1 MKKEIWKRMLC
12 VATATVVCLTSI
24 PGTVFADETGC
35 KEAKDGKHVPNED
48 KKELVKMATCTEDG
62 EWLIYCLYCNTQY
75 TTEIIPATG
84 HEWGDKKQIREAG
97 CVTTGEVQYTCQ
109 NCNEVKTETTPA
121 KGHTIVTDKGVTP
134 TCTQSGLTEGKHCSV
149 CNEVIQKQK
158 KLAPK
163 KHHAVTDK
171 AVEATCSKEGLTEGK
186 HCSVCNQVLVEQK
199 KVRKKRHVLQKKK
212 GTPATCTEY
221 GWTDRIFCTVC
232 NTVTQRRVR
241 IAPLGHTIVTD
252 PAVEATCTESGLT
265 EGKHCSVCK
274 KVITRQKE
282 IPAKGHKIVT
292 DPAVEATCTQSGLT
306 EGKHCSVCKE
316 VITEQKVIPAKGHT
330 IVTDK
335 AVKATCEQSGL
346 TEGTHCSDCNE
357 VIQKQETI
365 AALGHEYIA
374 GAIYDKK
381 TAQVVDICKRCAK
394 QTKRLANLVSLIG
407 DEQNTKFEDM
417 DGKEISSIPDN
428 LKIFSGES
436 EDGKRNLLYVNEK
449 DEKQLREFSMLSE
462 HKELNNLTLQFGKD
476 ENAGTIQMDAADG
489 INQLGIR
496 MKPYEN
502 GEVLIYVSE
511 DIVNASIKNIKKNG
525 NSIICETDNGS
536 KLAISSDH
544 MNYEVGK
551 TDVPKKKDDSVLN
564 QLVAKRV
571 EGSEDTVEFSLQQVE
586 EEQKDSKTE
595 DESKAEKD
603 SKTEDKSKAENESKA
618 EDKSKTEDTAKTED
632 KSASEDPMEPIQIIF
647 ATKEM
652 AKDEEEDE
660 KKSQDDSTQI
670 KMIEEDEPTQKIE
683 KIKDEEPS
691 IIIVRF
697 VDPPVEEKKE
707 EKEEEKQEEVKTV
720 NFEFETLHT
729 SCTISG
735 YKYCSFKEVN
745 DKYHK
750 CKNKKN
756 IFKKCKNTDTHKW
769 SKGKCGEC
777 GAWHYNHTP
786 VYYDKIKDGIQGWC
800 TTCGMKWT
808 GRGWVIYGS

>member
-35 KEAKDGKHVPNED
+35 KEAKDGKHVPNEA

-109 NCNEVKTETTPA
+109 NCSEVKTETIPA
-121 KGHTIVTDKGVTP
+121 KGHTPVTDKGVTP

-241 IAPLGHTIVTD
+241 IAPLGHKIVTD
-252 PAVEATCTESGLT
+252 KAVEATCTESGLT

-306 EGKHCSVCKE
+306 EG
-316 VITEQKVIPAKGHT
+316 
-330 IVTDK
+330 
-335 AVKATCEQSGL
+335 
-346 TEGTHCSDCNE
+346 THCSDCNE

-365 AALGHEYIA
+365 AALGHEYLS

-436 EDGKRNLLYVNEK
+436 ADGKRNLLYVNEK

-571 EGSEDTVEFSLQQVE
+571 EGSEDTVEFSLQQIE
-586 EEQKDSKTE
+586 EEQKD
-595 DESKAEKD
+595 
-603 SKTEDKSKAENESKA
+603 
-618 EDKSKTEDTAKTED
+618 SKTEDTAKTED

-647 ATKEM
+647 ETKEM

-691 IIIVRF
+691 IIIIRF

-769 SKGKCGEC
+769 SKGKCVEC

-786 VYYDKIKDGIQGWC
+786 VYYDKIKDGIHGWC

>member
-149 CNEVIQKQK
+149 CN
-158 KLAPK
+158 
-163 KHHAVTDK
+163 
-171 AVEATCSKEGLTEGK
+171 
-186 HCSVCNQVLVEQK
+186 QVLVEQK

-232 NTVTQRRVR
+232 NTITQRRVR

-252 PAVEATCTESGLT
+252 QAVEATCTQNGLT
-265 EGKHCSVCK
+265 EGKHCSVCN
-274 KVITRQKE
+274 
-282 IPAKGHKIVT
+282 
-292 DPAVEATCTQSGLT
+292 
-306 EGKHCSVCKE
+306 E
-316 VITEQKVIPAKGHT
+316 VITKQKEIPAKGHT

-365 AALGHEYIA
+365 AALGHEYLS

-394 QTKRLANLVSLIG
+394 QTKRLANLVSLTG
-407 DEQNTKFEDM
+407 NEQNTKFEDM

-536 KLAISSDH
+536 KLVISSDH
-544 MNYEVGK
+544 MNYKVGK

-571 EGSEDTVEFSLQQVE
+571 EGSEDTVEFSLQQIE
-586 EEQKDSKTE
+586 EEQKD
-595 DESKAEKD
+595 
-603 SKTEDKSKAENESKA
+603 
-618 EDKSKTEDTAKTED
+618 SKTEDTAKTED
-632 KSASEDPMEPIQIIF
+632 KSASEEPMEPIRIIF
-647 ATKEM
+647 ETKEM
-652 AKDEEEDE
+652 AKDDDEDE

-691 IIIVRF
+691 IIIIRF
-697 VDPPVEEKKE
+697 VDPPVE

-720 NFEFETLHT
+720 NFKFETLHT

-769 SKGKCGEC
+769 SKGKCVEC

-786 VYYDKIKDGIQGWC
+786 VYYDRVVKKGEHGWC
-800 TTCGMKWT
+800 TTCGMKWS
-808 GRGWVIYGS
+808 GRNWTL

>member
-75 TTEIIPATG
+75 TTEVIPATG

-149 CNEVIQKQK
+149 CNEVIRKQK

-241 IAPLGHTIVTD
+241 IAPLGHKIVTD
-252 PAVEATCTESGLT
+252 KAVEATCTESGLT

-274 KVITRQKE
+274 K
-282 IPAKGHKIVT
+282 
-292 DPAVEATCTQSGLT
+292 
-306 EGKHCSVCKE
+306 

-365 AALGHEYIA
+365 AALGHEYLS

-536 KLAISSDH
+536 KLVISSDH
-544 MNYEVGK
+544 MNYKVGK

-571 EGSEDTVEFSLQQVE
+571 EGSEDTVEFSLQQIE
-586 EEQKDSKTE
+586 EEQKDSKT
-595 DESKAEKD
+595 K
-603 SKTEDKSKAENESKA
+603 
-618 EDKSKTEDTAKTED
+618 DTAKTKD
-632 KSASEDPMEPIQIIF
+632 KSASEEPMEPIRIIF
-647 ATKEM
+647 ETKEM
-652 AKDEEEDE
+652 AKDDDEDE

-691 IIIVRF
+691 IIIIRF

-720 NFEFETLHT
+720 NFKFETLHT

-769 SKGKCGEC
+769 SKGKCVEC

-786 VYYDKIKDGIQGWC
+786 VYYDRVVKKGEHGWC
-800 TTCGMKWT
+800 TTCGMKWS
-808 GRGWVIYGS
+808 GRNWTL

>member
-75 TTEIIPATG
+75 TTEVIPATG

-149 CNEVIQKQK
+149 CNEVIRKQK

-241 IAPLGHTIVTD
+241 IAPLGHKIVTD
-252 PAVEATCTESGLT
+252 KAVEATCTESGLT

-274 KVITRQKE
+274 K
-282 IPAKGHKIVT
+282 
-292 DPAVEATCTQSGLT
+292 
-306 EGKHCSVCKE
+306 

-365 AALGHEYIA
+365 AALGHEYLS

-394 QTKRLANLVSLIG
+394 QTKRLANLVSLTG
-407 DEQNTKFEDM
+407 NEQNTKFEDM

-428 LKIFSGES
+428 LKILSGES

-536 KLAISSDH
+536 KLVISSDH
-544 MNYEVGK
+544 MNYKVGK

-571 EGSEDTVEFSLQQVE
+571 EGSEDTVEFSLQQIE
-586 EEQKDSKTE
+586 EEQKDSKT
-595 DESKAEKD
+595 K
-603 SKTEDKSKAENESKA
+603 
-618 EDKSKTEDTAKTED
+618 DTAKTED
-632 KSASEDPMEPIQIIF
+632 KSASEEPMEPIRIIF
-647 ATKEM
+647 ETKEM
-652 AKDEEEDE
+652 AKDDDEDE

-691 IIIVRF
+691 IIIIRF

-720 NFEFETLHT
+720 NFKFETLHT

-769 SKGKCGEC
+769 SKGKCVEC

-786 VYYDKIKDGIQGWC
+786 VYYDRVVKKGEHGWC
-800 TTCGMKWT
+800 TTCGMKWS
-808 GRGWVIYGS
+808 GRNWTL

>member
-232 NTVTQRRVR
+232 NPITQRRVR

-252 PAVEATCTESGLT
+252 QAVEATCTQNGLT
-265 EGKHCSVCK
+265 EGKHCSVCN
-274 KVITRQKE
+274 
-282 IPAKGHKIVT
+282 
-292 DPAVEATCTQSGLT
+292 
-306 EGKHCSVCKE
+306 E
-316 VITEQKVIPAKGHT
+316 VITKQKEIPAKGHT

-365 AALGHEYIA
+365 AALGHEYLS

-394 QTKRLANLVSLIG
+394 QTKRLANLVSLTG
-407 DEQNTKFEDM
+407 NEQNTKFEDM

-536 KLAISSDH
+536 KLVISSDH
-544 MNYEVGK
+544 MNYKVGK

-571 EGSEDTVEFSLQQVE
+571 EGSEDTVEFSLQQIE
-586 EEQKDSKTE
+586 EEQKDSKT
-595 DESKAEKD
+595 K
-603 SKTEDKSKAENESKA
+603 
-618 EDKSKTEDTAKTED
+618 DTAKTED
-632 KSASEDPMEPIQIIF
+632 KSASEEPMEPIRIIF
-647 ATKEM
+647 ETKEM
-652 AKDEEEDE
+652 AKDDDEDE

-691 IIIVRF
+691 IIIIRF

-720 NFEFETLHT
+720 NFKFESLHT

-769 SKGKCGEC
+769 SKGKCVEC

-786 VYYDKIKDGIQGWC
+786 VYYDRVVKKGEHGWC
-800 TTCGMKWT
+800 TTCGMKWS
-808 GRGWVIYGS
+808 GRNWTL

>member
-1 MKKEIWKRMLC
+1 MKKGIWKRILC

-75 TTEIIPATG
+75 TTEVIPATG

-149 CNEVIQKQK
+149 CNEVIRKQK

-241 IAPLGHTIVTD
+241 IAPL
-252 PAVEATCTESGLT
+252 
-265 EGKHCSVCK
+265 
-274 KVITRQKE
+274 
-282 IPAKGHKIVT
+282 GHKIVT

-381 TAQVVDICKRCAK
+381 TAQVIDICKRCAK

-544 MNYEVGK
+544 MNYKVGK

-571 EGSEDTVEFSLQQVE
+571 EGSEDTVEFSLQQIE

-595 DESKAEKD
+595 D
-603 SKTEDKSKAENESKA
+603 
-618 EDKSKTEDTAKTED
+618 TAKTEN

-670 KMIEEDEPTQKIE
+670 KMIKEDEPTQKIE

-691 IIIVRF
+691 IIIIRF

-769 SKGKCGEC
+769 SKGKCVEC

-786 VYYDKIKDGIQGWC
+786 VYYDKIKDGIHGWC

>member
-1 MKKEIWKRMLC
+1 MKKEIWKRILC

-75 TTEIIPATG
+75 TTEVIPATG

-134 TCTQSGLTEGKHCSV
+134 TCTQSGLTEGKHGSV
-149 CNEVIQKQK
+149 CNDVLRKQK

-241 IAPLGHTIVTD
+241 IAPLGH
-252 PAVEATCTESGLT
+252 
-265 EGKHCSVCK
+265 
-274 KVITRQKE
+274 
-282 IPAKGHKIVT
+282 KIVT

-335 AVKATCEQSGL
+335 AVKATCEQNGL

-365 AALGHEYIA
+365 AALGHEYIV

-436 EDGKRNLLYVNEK
+436 DDGKRNLLYVNEK

-511 DIVNASIKNIKKNG
+511 DIVNAPIKNIKKNG

-544 MNYEVGK
+544 MNYKVGK

-571 EGSEDTVEFSLQQVE
+571 EGSEDTVEFSLQQIE
-586 EEQKDSKTE
+586 EEQKD
-595 DESKAEKD
+595 
-603 SKTEDKSKAENESKA
+603 
-618 EDKSKTEDTAKTED
+618 SKTEDTAKTED

-647 ATKEM
+647 ETKEM

-670 KMIEEDEPTQKIE
+670 KMIKEDEPTQKIE

-691 IIIVRF
+691 IIIIRF

>member
-1 MKKEIWKRMLC
+1 ME
-12 VATATVVCLTSI
+12 
-24 PGTVFADETGC
+24 
-35 KEAKDGKHVPNED
+35 
-48 KKELVKMATCTEDG
+48 ATCTQNG
-62 EWLIYCLYCNTQY
+62 L
-75 TTEIIPATG
+75 TEG
-84 HEWGDKKQIREAG
+84 KH
-97 CVTTGEVQYTCQ
+97 CSV
-109 NCNEVKTETTPA
+109 CNEVITKQKEIPA
-121 KGHTIVTDKGVTP
+121 KGHTIVTDKAVKA
-134 TCTQSGLTEGKHCSV
+134 TCEQSGLTEGKHCSV
-149 CNEVIQKQK
+149 CNEVITKQK
-158 KLAPK
+158 
-163 KHHAVTDK
+163 
-171 AVEATCSKEGLTEGK
+171 E
-186 HCSVCNQVLVEQK
+186 
-199 KVRKKRHVLQKKK
+199 
-212 GTPATCTEY
+212 
-221 GWTDRIFCTVC
+221 
-232 NTVTQRRVR
+232 
-241 IAPLGHTIVTD
+241 
-252 PAVEATCTESGLT
+252 
-265 EGKHCSVCK
+265 
-274 KVITRQKE
+274 
-282 IPAKGHKIVT
+282 
-292 DPAVEATCTQSGLT
+292 
-306 EGKHCSVCKE
+306 
-316 VITEQKVIPAKGHT
+316 IPAKGHT

-365 AALGHEYIA
+365 AALGHEYLS

-394 QTKRLANLVSLIG
+394 QTKRLANLVSLTG
-407 DEQNTKFEDM
+407 NEQNTKFEDM

-536 KLAISSDH
+536 KLVISSDH
-544 MNYEVGK
+544 MNYKVGK

-571 EGSEDTVEFSLQQVE
+571 EGSEDTVEFSLQQIE
-586 EEQKDSKTE
+586 EEQKDSKT
-595 DESKAEKD
+595 K
-603 SKTEDKSKAENESKA
+603 
-618 EDKSKTEDTAKTED
+618 DTAKTED
-632 KSASEDPMEPIQIIF
+632 KSASEEPMEPIRIIF
-647 ATKEM
+647 ETKEM
-652 AKDEEEDE
+652 AKDDDEDE

-691 IIIVRF
+691 IIIIRF

-720 NFEFETLHT
+720 NFKFETLHT

-769 SKGKCGEC
+769 SKGKCVEC

-786 VYYDKIKDGIQGWC
+786 VYYDRVVKKGEHGWC
-800 TTCGMKWT
+800 TTCGMKWS
-808 GRGWVIYGS
+808 GRNWTL

>member
-84 HEWGDKKQIREAG
+84 HEWGDNKQIREAG

-232 NTVTQRRVR
+232 NTITQRRVR

-252 PAVEATCTESGLT
+252 QAVEATCTQNGLT
-265 EGKHCSVCK
+265 EGKHCSVCN
-274 KVITRQKE
+274 
-282 IPAKGHKIVT
+282 
-292 DPAVEATCTQSGLT
+292 
-306 EGKHCSVCKE
+306 E
-316 VITEQKVIPAKGHT
+316 VITKQKEIPAKGHT

-365 AALGHEYIA
+365 AALGHEYLS

-394 QTKRLANLVSLIG
+394 QTKRLANLVSLTG
-407 DEQNTKFEDM
+407 NEQNTKFEDM

-536 KLAISSDH
+536 KLVISSDH
-544 MNYEVGK
+544 MNYKVGK

-571 EGSEDTVEFSLQQVE
+571 EGSEDTVEFSLQQIE
-586 EEQKDSKTE
+586 EEQKDSKT
-595 DESKAEKD
+595 K
-603 SKTEDKSKAENESKA
+603 
-618 EDKSKTEDTAKTED
+618 DTAKTED
-632 KSASEDPMEPIQIIF
+632 KSASEEPMEPIRIIF
-647 ATKEM
+647 ETKEM
-652 AKDEEEDE
+652 AKDDDEDE

-691 IIIVRF
+691 IIIIRF

-720 NFEFETLHT
+720 NFKFETLHT

-769 SKGKCGEC
+769 SKGKCVEC

-786 VYYDKIKDGIQGWC
+786 VYYDRVVKKGEHGWC
-800 TTCGMKWT
+800 TTCGMKWS
-808 GRGWVIYGS
+808 GRNWTL

>member
-75 TTEIIPATG
+75 TTEVIPATG

-109 NCNEVKTETTPA
+109 NCNEVKTETIPA

-134 TCTQSGLTEGKHCSV
+134 TCTQT
-149 CNEVIQKQK
+149 
-158 KLAPK
+158 
-163 KHHAVTDK
+163 
-171 AVEATCSKEGLTEGK
+171 
-186 HCSVCNQVLVEQK
+186 
-199 KVRKKRHVLQKKK
+199 
-212 GTPATCTEY
+212 
-221 GWTDRIFCTVC
+221 
-232 NTVTQRRVR
+232 
-241 IAPLGHTIVTD
+241 
-252 PAVEATCTESGLT
+252 
-265 EGKHCSVCK
+265 
-274 KVITRQKE
+274 
-282 IPAKGHKIVT
+282 
-292 DPAVEATCTQSGLT
+292 GLT

-365 AALGHEYIA
+365 AALGHEYLS

-436 EDGKRNLLYVNEK
+436 DDGKRNLLYVNEK

-544 MNYEVGK
+544 MNYKVGK

-571 EGSEDTVEFSLQQVE
+571 EGSEDTVEFSLQQIE

-595 DESKAEKD
+595 D
-603 SKTEDKSKAENESKA
+603 
-618 EDKSKTEDTAKTED
+618 TAKTED
-632 KSASEDPMEPIQIIF
+632 ESASEEPMEPIRIIF

-670 KMIEEDEPTQKIE
+670 KMIKEDEPTQKIE

-691 IIIVRF
+691 IIIIRF

-769 SKGKCGEC
+769 SKGKCVEC

-786 VYYDKIKDGIQGWC
+786 VYYDKIKDGIHGWC

>member
-109 NCNEVKTETTPA
+109 NCNEVKTETIPA

-134 TCTQSGLTEGKHCSV
+134 TCTQTGLTEGKHCSV
-149 CNEVIQKQK
+149 CNEVIRKQK

-232 NTVTQRRVR
+232 NTITQRRVR

-252 PAVEATCTESGLT
+252 QAVEATCTQNGLT
-265 EGKHCSVCK
+265 EGKHCSVCN
-274 KVITRQKE
+274 
-282 IPAKGHKIVT
+282 
-292 DPAVEATCTQSGLT
+292 
-306 EGKHCSVCKE
+306 E
-316 VITEQKVIPAKGHT
+316 VITKQKEIPAKGHT

-365 AALGHEYIA
+365 AALGHEYLS

-394 QTKRLANLVSLIG
+394 QTKRLANLVSLTG
-407 DEQNTKFEDM
+407 NEQNTKFEDM

-536 KLAISSDH
+536 KLVISSDH
-544 MNYEVGK
+544 MNYKVGK

-571 EGSEDTVEFSLQQVE
+571 EGSEDTVEFSLQQIE
-586 EEQKDSKTE
+586 EEQKDSKT
-595 DESKAEKD
+595 K
-603 SKTEDKSKAENESKA
+603 
-618 EDKSKTEDTAKTED
+618 DTAKTED
-632 KSASEDPMEPIQIIF
+632 KSASEEPMEPIRIIF
-647 ATKEM
+647 ETKEM
-652 AKDEEEDE
+652 AKDDDEDE

-691 IIIVRF
+691 IIIIRF

-720 NFEFETLHT
+720 NFKFETLHT

-769 SKGKCGEC
+769 SKGKCVEC

-786 VYYDKIKDGIQGWC
+786 VYYDRVVKKGEHGWC
-800 TTCGMKWT
+800 TTCGMKWS
-808 GRGWVIYGS
+808 GRNWTL

>member
-12 VATATVVCLTSI
+12 VATATVVCLTFI

-75 TTEIIPATG
+75 TTEVIPATG
-84 HEWGDKKQIREAG
+84 HEWGNKKQIREAG

-109 NCNEVKTETTPA
+109 NCNEVKTETIPA

-149 CNEVIQKQK
+149 CNEVLRKQK

-241 IAPLGHTIVTD
+241 IAPLGH
-252 PAVEATCTESGLT
+252 
-265 EGKHCSVCK
+265 
-274 KVITRQKE
+274 
-282 IPAKGHKIVT
+282 KIVT

-335 AVKATCEQSGL
+335 AVKATCEQNGL

-365 AALGHEYIA
+365 AALGHEYIV

-511 DIVNASIKNIKKNG
+511 DIVNAPIKNIKKNG

-544 MNYEVGK
+544 MNYKVGK

-571 EGSEDTVEFSLQQVE
+571 EGSEDTVEFSLQQIE
-586 EEQKDSKTE
+586 EEQKD
-595 DESKAEKD
+595 
-603 SKTEDKSKAENESKA
+603 
-618 EDKSKTEDTAKTED
+618 SKTEDTAKTED
-632 KSASEDPMEPIQIIF
+632 KSASEDPMEPIRIIF
-647 ATKEM
+647 ETKEM
-652 AKDEEEDE
+652 AKDEDEDE

-691 IIIVRF
+691 IIIIRF

-756 IFKKCKNTDTHKW
+756 VFKKCKNTDTHKW
-769 SKGKCGEC
+769 SKGKCVEC

-786 VYYDKIKDGIQGWC
+786 VYYDKIKDGIHGWC

>member
-121 KGHTIVTDKGVTP
+121 KGHTIVTDKGVTL
-134 TCTQSGLTEGKHCSV
+134 TCTQS
-149 CNEVIQKQK
+149 
-158 KLAPK
+158 
-163 KHHAVTDK
+163 
-171 AVEATCSKEGLTEGK
+171 GLTEGK

-232 NTVTQRRVR
+232 NTITQRRVR

-252 PAVEATCTESGLT
+252 QAVEATCTQNGLT
-265 EGKHCSVCK
+265 EGKHCSVCN
-274 KVITRQKE
+274 
-282 IPAKGHKIVT
+282 
-292 DPAVEATCTQSGLT
+292 
-306 EGKHCSVCKE
+306 E
-316 VITEQKVIPAKGHT
+316 VITKQKEIPAKGHT

-365 AALGHEYIA
+365 AALGHEYLS

-394 QTKRLANLVSLIG
+394 QTKRLANLVSLTG
-407 DEQNTKFEDM
+407 NEQNTKFEDM

-536 KLAISSDH
+536 KLVISSDH
-544 MNYEVGK
+544 MNYKVGK

-571 EGSEDTVEFSLQQVE
+571 EGSEDTVEFSLQQIE
-586 EEQKDSKTE
+586 EEQKDSKT
-595 DESKAEKD
+595 K
-603 SKTEDKSKAENESKA
+603 
-618 EDKSKTEDTAKTED
+618 DTAKTED
-632 KSASEDPMEPIQIIF
+632 KSASEEPMEPIRIIF
-647 ATKEM
+647 ETKEM
-652 AKDEEEDE
+652 AKDDDEDE

-691 IIIVRF
+691 IIIIRF

-720 NFEFETLHT
+720 NFKFETLHT

-769 SKGKCGEC
+769 SKGKCVEC

-786 VYYDKIKDGIQGWC
+786 VYYDRVVKKGEHGWC
-800 TTCGMKWT
+800 TTCGMKWS
-808 GRGWVIYGS
+808 GRNWTL

>member
-121 KGHTIVTDKGVTP
+121 KGHTIVTEKGVTP
-134 TCTQSGLTEGKHCSV
+134 
-149 CNEVIQKQK
+149 
-158 KLAPK
+158 
-163 KHHAVTDK
+163 
-171 AVEATCSKEGLTEGK
+171 
-186 HCSVCNQVLVEQK
+186 
-199 KVRKKRHVLQKKK
+199 
-212 GTPATCTEY
+212 
-221 GWTDRIFCTVC
+221 
-232 NTVTQRRVR
+232 
-241 IAPLGHTIVTD
+241 
-252 PAVEATCTESGLT
+252 
-265 EGKHCSVCK
+265 
-274 KVITRQKE
+274 
-282 IPAKGHKIVT
+282 
-292 DPAVEATCTQSGLT
+292 TCTQSGLT

-660 KKSQDDSTQI
+660 KKSQDASTQI

-691 IIIVRF
+691 IIIIRF

>member
-232 NTVTQRRVR
+232 NTITQRRVR

-252 PAVEATCTESGLT
+252 QAVEATCTQNGLT
-265 EGKHCSVCK
+265 EGKHCSVCN
-274 KVITRQKE
+274 
-282 IPAKGHKIVT
+282 
-292 DPAVEATCTQSGLT
+292 
-306 EGKHCSVCKE
+306 E
-316 VITEQKVIPAKGHT
+316 VITKQKEIPAKGHT

-365 AALGHEYIA
+365 AALGHEYLS

-394 QTKRLANLVSLIG
+394 QTKRLANLVSLTG
-407 DEQNTKFEDM
+407 NEQNTKFEDM

-536 KLAISSDH
+536 KLVISSDH
-544 MNYEVGK
+544 MNYKVGK

-571 EGSEDTVEFSLQQVE
+571 EGSEDTVEFSLQQIE
-586 EEQKDSKTE
+586 EEQKDSKT
-595 DESKAEKD
+595 K
-603 SKTEDKSKAENESKA
+603 
-618 EDKSKTEDTAKTED
+618 DTAKTED
-632 KSASEDPMEPIQIIF
+632 KSASEEPMEPIRIIF
-647 ATKEM
+647 ETKEM
-652 AKDEEEDE
+652 AKDDDEDE

-691 IIIVRF
+691 IIIIRF

-720 NFEFETLHT
+720 NFKFETLHT

-769 SKGKCGEC
+769 SKGKCVEC

-786 VYYDKIKDGIQGWC
+786 VYYDRVVKKGEHGWC
-800 TTCGMKWT
+800 TTCGMKWS
-808 GRGWVIYGS
+808 GRNWTL

>member
-1 MKKEIWKRMLC
+1 MKKGIWKRILC

-75 TTEIIPATG
+75 TTEVIPATG

-149 CNEVIQKQK
+149 CNEVIRKQK

-241 IAPLGHTIVTD
+241 IAPLGHKIVTD
-252 PAVEATCTESGLT
+252 KAVEATCTESGLT

-274 KVITRQKE
+274 KVITRQQE

-292 DPAVEATCTQSGLT
+292 DPAVEATCT
-306 EGKHCSVCKE
+306 
-316 VITEQKVIPAKGHT
+316 
-330 IVTDK
+330 
-335 AVKATCEQSGL
+335 QSGL

-551 TDVPKKKDDSVLN
+551 TDVPKRKDDSVLN

-571 EGSEDTVEFSLQQVE
+571 EGSEDTVEFSLQQIE
-586 EEQKDSKTE
+586 EEQKD
-595 DESKAEKD
+595 
-603 SKTEDKSKAENESKA
+603 
-618 EDKSKTEDTAKTED
+618 SKTEDTAKTED
-632 KSASEDPMEPIQIIF
+632 KSASEDPMEPIRIIF

-691 IIIVRF
+691 IIIIRF

-769 SKGKCGEC
+769 SKGKCVEC

-786 VYYDKIKDGIQGWC
+786 VYYDKIKDGIHGWC

>member
-1 MKKEIWKRMLC
+1 MKKEIWKRMFC

-75 TTEIIPATG
+75 TTEVIPATG

-134 TCTQSGLTEGKHCSV
+134 TCTQTGLTEGKHCSV
-149 CNEVIQKQK
+149 CNEVLRKQK

-241 IAPLGHTIVTD
+241 IAPLGHKIVTD
-252 PAVEATCTESGLT
+252 KAVEATCTESGLT

-274 KVITRQKE
+274 KVITWQQE

-292 DPAVEATCTQSGLT
+292 DPAVEATCT
-306 EGKHCSVCKE
+306 
-316 VITEQKVIPAKGHT
+316 
-330 IVTDK
+330 
-335 AVKATCEQSGL
+335 QSGL

-365 AALGHEYIA
+365 AALGHEYLS

-571 EGSEDTVEFSLQQVE
+571 EGSEDTVEFSLQQIE
-586 EEQKDSKTE
+586 EEQKD
-595 DESKAEKD
+595 
-603 SKTEDKSKAENESKA
+603 
-618 EDKSKTEDTAKTED
+618 SKTEDTAKTED

-647 ATKEM
+647 ETKEM

-691 IIIVRF
+691 IIIIRF

-769 SKGKCGEC
+769 SKGKCVEC

-786 VYYDKIKDGIQGWC
+786 VYYDKIKDGIHGWC

>member
-232 NTVTQRRVR
+232 NTITQRRVR

-252 PAVEATCTESGLT
+252 QAVEATCTQNGLT
-265 EGKHCSVCK
+265 EGKHCSVCN
-274 KVITRQKE
+274 
-282 IPAKGHKIVT
+282 
-292 DPAVEATCTQSGLT
+292 
-306 EGKHCSVCKE
+306 E
-316 VITEQKVIPAKGHT
+316 VITKQKEIPAKGHT

-365 AALGHEYIA
+365 AALGHEYLS

-394 QTKRLANLVSLIG
+394 QTKRLANLVSLTG
-407 DEQNTKFEDM
+407 NEQNTKFEDM

-536 KLAISSDH
+536 KLVISSDH
-544 MNYEVGK
+544 MNYKVGK

-571 EGSEDTVEFSLQQVE
+571 EGSEDTVEFSLQQIE
-586 EEQKDSKTE
+586 EEQKD
-595 DESKAEKD
+595 
-603 SKTEDKSKAENESKA
+603 
-618 EDKSKTEDTAKTED
+618 SKTEDTAKTED
-632 KSASEDPMEPIQIIF
+632 KSASEEPMEPIQIIF

-691 IIIVRF
+691 IIIIRF

-769 SKGKCGEC
+769 SKGKCVEC

-786 VYYDKIKDGIQGWC
+786 VYYDKIKDGIHGWC

>member
-75 TTEIIPATG
+75 TTEVIPATG

-97 CVTTGEVQYTCQ
+97 CVTTGEVQYACQ
-109 NCNEVKTETTPA
+109 NCNEVKTETIPA

-134 TCTQSGLTEGKHCSV
+134 TCTQTGLTEGKHCSV

-232 NTVTQRRVR
+232 NTITQRRVR

-252 PAVEATCTESGLT
+252 QAVEATCTQNGLT
-265 EGKHCSVCK
+265 EGKHCSVCN
-274 KVITRQKE
+274 
-282 IPAKGHKIVT
+282 
-292 DPAVEATCTQSGLT
+292 
-306 EGKHCSVCKE
+306 E
-316 VITEQKVIPAKGHT
+316 VITKQKEIPAKGHT

-365 AALGHEYIA
+365 AALGHEYLS

-394 QTKRLANLVSLIG
+394 QTKRLANLVSLTG
-407 DEQNTKFEDM
+407 NEQNTKFEDM

-536 KLAISSDH
+536 KLVISSDH
-544 MNYEVGK
+544 MNYKVGK

-571 EGSEDTVEFSLQQVE
+571 EGSEDTVEFSLQQIE
-586 EEQKDSKTE
+586 EEQKDSKT
-595 DESKAEKD
+595 K
-603 SKTEDKSKAENESKA
+603 
-618 EDKSKTEDTAKTED
+618 DTAKTED
-632 KSASEDPMEPIQIIF
+632 KSASEEPMEPIRIIF
-647 ATKEM
+647 ETKEM
-652 AKDEEEDE
+652 AKDDDEDE

-691 IIIVRF
+691 IIIIRF

-720 NFEFETLHT
+720 NFKFETLHT

-769 SKGKCGEC
+769 SKGKCVEC

-786 VYYDKIKDGIQGWC
+786 VYYDRVVKKGEHGWC
-800 TTCGMKWT
+800 TTCGMKWS
-808 GRGWVIYGS
+808 GRNWTL

>member
-12 VATATVVCLTSI
+12 VATATVVCLTFI

-75 TTEIIPATG
+75 TTEVIPATG
-84 HEWGDKKQIREAG
+84 HEWGNKKQIREAG

-109 NCNEVKTETTPA
+109 NCNEVKTETIPA

-149 CNEVIQKQK
+149 CNEVLRKQK

-241 IAPLGHTIVTD
+241 IAPLGH
-252 PAVEATCTESGLT
+252 
-265 EGKHCSVCK
+265 
-274 KVITRQKE
+274 
-282 IPAKGHKIVT
+282 KIVT

-335 AVKATCEQSGL
+335 AVKATCEQNGL

-365 AALGHEYIA
+365 AALGHEYIV

-511 DIVNASIKNIKKNG
+511 DIVNAPIKNIKKNG

-544 MNYEVGK
+544 MNYKVGK

-571 EGSEDTVEFSLQQVE
+571 EGSEDTVEFSLQQIE
-586 EEQKDSKTE
+586 EEQKD
-595 DESKAEKD
+595 
-603 SKTEDKSKAENESKA
+603 
-618 EDKSKTEDTAKTED
+618 SKTEDTAKTED

-647 ATKEM
+647 ETKEM

-691 IIIVRF
+691 IIIIRF
-697 VDPPVEEKKE
+697 VDPPVEEMSQSFVVTVK

-756 IFKKCKNTDTHKW
+756 VFKKCKNTDTHKW
-769 SKGKCGEC
+769 SKGKCVEC

-786 VYYDKIKDGIQGWC
+786 VYYDKIKDGIHGWC

>member
-1 MKKEIWKRMLC
+1 MKKGIWKRILC

-75 TTEIIPATG
+75 TTEVIPATG
-84 HEWGDKKQIREAG
+84 HEWGNKKQIREAG

-109 NCNEVKTETTPA
+109 NCNEVKTETIPA

-149 CNEVIQKQK
+149 CNEVLRKQK

-241 IAPLGHTIVTD
+241 IAPLGH
-252 PAVEATCTESGLT
+252 
-265 EGKHCSVCK
+265 
-274 KVITRQKE
+274 
-282 IPAKGHKIVT
+282 KIVT

-335 AVKATCEQSGL
+335 AVKATCEQNGL

-365 AALGHEYIA
+365 AALGHEYIV

-511 DIVNASIKNIKKNG
+511 DIVNAPIKNIKKNG

-544 MNYEVGK
+544 MNYKVGK

-571 EGSEDTVEFSLQQVE
+571 EGSEDTVEFSLQQIE
-586 EEQKDSKTE
+586 EEQKD
-595 DESKAEKD
+595 
-603 SKTEDKSKAENESKA
+603 
-618 EDKSKTEDTAKTED
+618 SKTEDTAKTED

-647 ATKEM
+647 ETKEM

-691 IIIVRF
+691 IIIIRF

-756 IFKKCKNTDTHKW
+756 VFKKCKNTDTHKW
-769 SKGKCGEC
+769 SKGKCVEC

-786 VYYDKIKDGIQGWC
+786 VYYDKIKDGIHGWC

>member
-1 MKKEIWKRMLC
+1 MDRQNFLHRLQYGHAKK
-12 VATATVVCLTSI
+12 
-24 PGTVFADETGC
+24 
-35 KEAKDGKHVPNED
+35 
-48 KKELVKMATCTEDG
+48 
-62 EWLIYCLYCNTQY
+62 
-75 TTEIIPATG
+75 
-84 HEWGDKKQIREAG
+84 
-97 CVTTGEVQYTCQ
+97 
-109 NCNEVKTETTPA
+109 
-121 KGHTIVTDKGVTP
+121 
-134 TCTQSGLTEGKHCSV
+134 
-149 CNEVIQKQK
+149 
-158 KLAPK
+158 
-163 KHHAVTDK
+163 
-171 AVEATCSKEGLTEGK
+171 
-186 HCSVCNQVLVEQK
+186 
-199 KVRKKRHVLQKKK
+199 
-212 GTPATCTEY
+212 
-221 GWTDRIFCTVC
+221 
-232 NTVTQRRVR
+232 VR
-241 IAPLGHTIVTD
+241 IAPLGHKIVTD
-252 PAVEATCTESGLT
+252 KAVEATCTESGLT

-274 KVITRQKE
+274 KVITRQQE

-365 AALGHEYIA
+365 AALGHEYLS

-436 EDGKRNLLYVNEK
+436 DDGKRNLLYVNEK

-544 MNYEVGK
+544 MNYKVGK

-571 EGSEDTVEFSLQQVE
+571 EGSEDTVEFSLQQIE

-595 DESKAEKD
+595 D
-603 SKTEDKSKAENESKA
+603 
-618 EDKSKTEDTAKTED
+618 TAKTED
-632 KSASEDPMEPIQIIF
+632 ESASEEPMEPIRIIF

-670 KMIEEDEPTQKIE
+670 KMIKEDEPTQKIE

-691 IIIVRF
+691 IIIIRF

-769 SKGKCGEC
+769 SKGKCVEC

-786 VYYDKIKDGIQGWC
+786 VYYDKIKDGIHGWC

>member
-232 NTVTQRRVR
+232 NTITQRRVR

-252 PAVEATCTESGLT
+252 QAVEATCTQNGLT
-265 EGKHCSVCK
+265 EGKHCSVCN
-274 KVITRQKE
+274 
-282 IPAKGHKIVT
+282 
-292 DPAVEATCTQSGLT
+292 
-306 EGKHCSVCKE
+306 E
-316 VITEQKVIPAKGHT
+316 VITKQKEIPAKGHT

-365 AALGHEYIA
+365 AALGHEYLS

-394 QTKRLANLVSLIG
+394 QTKRLANLVSLTG
-407 DEQNTKFEDM
+407 NEQNTKFEDM

-536 KLAISSDH
+536 KLVISSDH
-544 MNYEVGK
+544 MNYKVGK

-571 EGSEDTVEFSLQQVE
+571 EGSEDTVEFSLQQIE
-586 EEQKDSKTE
+586 EEQKDSKT
-595 DESKAEKD
+595 K
-603 SKTEDKSKAENESKA
+603 
-618 EDKSKTEDTAKTED
+618 DTAKTED
-632 KSASEDPMEPIQIIF
+632 KSASEEPMEPIRIIF
-647 ATKEM
+647 ETKEM
-652 AKDEEEDE
+652 AKDDDEDE

-691 IIIVRF
+691 IIIIRF

-720 NFEFETLHT
+720 NFKFETLHT

-756 IFKKCKNTDTHKW
+756 IFNKCNNTDTHKW
-769 SKGKCGEC
+769 SKGKCVEC

-786 VYYDKIKDGIQGWC
+786 VYYDRVVKKGEHGWC
-800 TTCGMKWT
+800 TTCGMKWS
-808 GRGWVIYGS
+808 GRNWTL

>member
-12 VATATVVCLTSI
+12 VATATVVCLTFI

-75 TTEIIPATG
+75 TTEVIPATG
-84 HEWGDKKQIREAG
+84 HEWGNKKQIREAG

-109 NCNEVKTETTPA
+109 NCNEVKTETIPV

-149 CNEVIQKQK
+149 CNEVLRKQK

-241 IAPLGHTIVTD
+241 IAPLGH
-252 PAVEATCTESGLT
+252 
-265 EGKHCSVCK
+265 
-274 KVITRQKE
+274 
-282 IPAKGHKIVT
+282 KIVT

-335 AVKATCEQSGL
+335 AVKATCEQNGL

-365 AALGHEYIA
+365 AALGHEYIV

-511 DIVNASIKNIKKNG
+511 DIVNAPIKNIKKNG

-544 MNYEVGK
+544 MNYKVGK

-571 EGSEDTVEFSLQQVE
+571 EGSEDTVEFSLQQIE
-586 EEQKDSKTE
+586 EEQKD
-595 DESKAEKD
+595 
-603 SKTEDKSKAENESKA
+603 
-618 EDKSKTEDTAKTED
+618 SKTEDTAKTED

-647 ATKEM
+647 ETKEM

-691 IIIVRF
+691 IIIIRF

-756 IFKKCKNTDTHKW
+756 VFKKCKNTDTHKW
-769 SKGKCGEC
+769 SKGKCVEC

-786 VYYDKIKDGIQGWC
+786 VYYDKIKDGIHGWC

>member
-12 VATATVVCLTSI
+12 VATATVVCLTFI

-75 TTEIIPATG
+75 TTEVIPATG
-84 HEWGDKKQIREAG
+84 HEWGNKKQIREAG

-109 NCNEVKTETTPA
+109 NCNEVKTETIPA

-149 CNEVIQKQK
+149 CNEVLRKQK

-241 IAPLGHTIVTD
+241 IAPLGH
-252 PAVEATCTESGLT
+252 
-265 EGKHCSVCK
+265 
-274 KVITRQKE
+274 
-282 IPAKGHKIVT
+282 KIVT

-335 AVKATCEQSGL
+335 AVKATCEQNGL

-365 AALGHEYIA
+365 AALGHEYIV

-511 DIVNASIKNIKKNG
+511 DIVNAPIKNIKKNG

-544 MNYEVGK
+544 MNYKVGK

-571 EGSEDTVEFSLQQVE
+571 EGSEDTVEFSLQQIE
-586 EEQKDSKTE
+586 EEQKD
-595 DESKAEKD
+595 
-603 SKTEDKSKAENESKA
+603 
-618 EDKSKTEDTAKTED
+618 SKTEDTAKTED
-632 KSASEDPMEPIQIIF
+632 KSGSNGTDP
-647 ATKEM
+647 
-652 AKDEEEDE
+652 DH
-660 KKSQDDSTQI
+660 
-670 KMIEEDEPTQKIE
+670 
-683 KIKDEEPS
+683 
-691 IIIVRF
+691 
-697 VDPPVEEKKE
+697 
-707 EKEEEKQEEVKTV
+707 
-720 NFEFETLHT
+720 L
-729 SCTISG
+729 
-735 YKYCSFKEVN
+735 
-745 DKYHK
+745 
-750 CKNKKN
+750 
-756 IFKKCKNTDTHKW
+756 
-769 SKGKCGEC
+769 
-777 GAWHYNHTP
+777 
-786 VYYDKIKDGIQGWC
+786 
-800 TTCGMKWT
+800 
-808 GRGWVIYGS
+808 

>member
-1 MKKEIWKRMLC
+1 MKKGIWKRILC

-75 TTEIIPATG
+75 TTEVIPATG

-109 NCNEVKTETTPA
+109 NCNEVKTETIPA

-134 TCTQSGLTEGKHCSV
+134 TCTQT
-149 CNEVIQKQK
+149 
-158 KLAPK
+158 
-163 KHHAVTDK
+163 
-171 AVEATCSKEGLTEGK
+171 
-186 HCSVCNQVLVEQK
+186 
-199 KVRKKRHVLQKKK
+199 
-212 GTPATCTEY
+212 
-221 GWTDRIFCTVC
+221 
-232 NTVTQRRVR
+232 
-241 IAPLGHTIVTD
+241 
-252 PAVEATCTESGLT
+252 GLT

-274 KVITRQKE
+274 KVITRQQE

-292 DPAVEATCTQSGLT
+292 DPAVEATCT
-306 EGKHCSVCKE
+306 
-316 VITEQKVIPAKGHT
+316 
-330 IVTDK
+330 
-335 AVKATCEQSGL
+335 QSGL

-365 AALGHEYIA
+365 AALGHEYLS

-544 MNYEVGK
+544 MNYKVGK

-595 DESKAEKD
+595 D
-603 SKTEDKSKAENESKA
+603 
-618 EDKSKTEDTAKTED
+618 TAKTED
-632 KSASEDPMEPIQIIF
+632 KSASEEPMEPIRIIF
-647 ATKEM
+647 ETKEM

-691 IIIVRF
+691 IIIIRF

-745 DKYHK
+745 DNY
-750 CKNKKN
+750 
-756 IFKKCKNTDTHKW
+756 
-769 SKGKCGEC
+769 
-777 GAWHYNHTP
+777 
-786 VYYDKIKDGIQGWC
+786 
-800 TTCGMKWT
+800 
-808 GRGWVIYGS
+808 IYPFDYLFISS

>member
-12 VATATVVCLTSI
+12 VATATVVCLTFI

-75 TTEIIPATG
+75 TTEVIPATG
-84 HEWGDKKQIREAG
+84 HEWGNKKQIREAG

-109 NCNEVKTETTPA
+109 NCNEVKTETIPA

-149 CNEVIQKQK
+149 CNEVLRKQK

-241 IAPLGHTIVTD
+241 IAPLGHKIVTD
-252 PAVEATCTESGLT
+252 KAVEATCTESGLT

-274 KVITRQKE
+274 KVITRQQE

-292 DPAVEATCTQSGLT
+292 DPAVEATCT
-306 EGKHCSVCKE
+306 
-316 VITEQKVIPAKGHT
+316 
-330 IVTDK
+330 
-335 AVKATCEQSGL
+335 QSGL

-365 AALGHEYIA
+365 AALGHEYLS

-544 MNYEVGK
+544 MNYKVGK

-571 EGSEDTVEFSLQQVE
+571 ERSEDTVEFSLQQIE
-586 EEQKDSKTE
+586 EEQKD
-595 DESKAEKD
+595 
-603 SKTEDKSKAENESKA
+603 
-618 EDKSKTEDTAKTED
+618 SKTEDTAKTED
-632 KSASEDPMEPIQIIF
+632 KSASEEPMEPIRIIF
-647 ATKEM
+647 ETKEM
-652 AKDEEEDE
+652 AKDEDEDE

-670 KMIEEDEPTQKIE
+670 KMIKEDEPTQKIE

-691 IIIVRF
+691 IIIIRF

-735 YKYCSFKEVN
+735 YKYCSFKKVN

-769 SKGKCGEC
+769 SKGKCVEC

-786 VYYDKIKDGIQGWC
+786 VYYDKIKDGIHGWC

>member
-232 NTVTQRRVR
+232 NTITQRRVR

-252 PAVEATCTESGLT
+252 QAVEATCTQNGLT
-265 EGKHCSVCK
+265 EGKHCSVCN
-274 KVITRQKE
+274 
-282 IPAKGHKIVT
+282 
-292 DPAVEATCTQSGLT
+292 
-306 EGKHCSVCKE
+306 E
-316 VITEQKVIPAKGHT
+316 VITKQKEIPAKGHT

-365 AALGHEYIA
+365 AALGHEYLS

-394 QTKRLANLVSLIG
+394 QTKRLANLVSLTG
-407 DEQNTKFEDM
+407 NEQNTKFEDM

-536 KLAISSDH
+536 KLVISSDH
-544 MNYEVGK
+544 MNYKVGK

-571 EGSEDTVEFSLQQVE
+571 EGSEDTVEFSLQQIE
-586 EEQKDSKTE
+586 EEQKD
-595 DESKAEKD
+595 
-603 SKTEDKSKAENESKA
+603 
-618 EDKSKTEDTAKTED
+618 SKTEDTAKTED
-632 KSASEDPMEPIQIIF
+632 KSASEEPMEPIRIIF
-647 ATKEM
+647 ETKEM
-652 AKDEEEDE
+652 AKDDDEDE

-691 IIIVRF
+691 IIIIRF

-720 NFEFETLHT
+720 NFKFETLHT

-769 SKGKCGEC
+769 SKGKCVEC

-786 VYYDKIKDGIQGWC
+786 VYYDRVVKKGEHGWC
-800 TTCGMKWT
+800 TTCGMKWS
-808 GRGWVIYGS
+808 GRNWTL

>member
-1 MKKEIWKRMLC
+1 MKKGIWKRILC

-75 TTEIIPATG
+75 TTEVIPATG

-149 CNEVIQKQK
+149 CNEVIRKQK

-241 IAPLGHTIVTD
+241 IAPLGHKIVTD
-252 PAVEATCTESGLT
+252 KAVEATCTESGLT

-274 KVITRQKE
+274 KVITRQQE

-292 DPAVEATCTQSGLT
+292 DPAVEATCT
-306 EGKHCSVCKE
+306 
-316 VITEQKVIPAKGHT
+316 
-330 IVTDK
+330 
-335 AVKATCEQSGL
+335 QSGL

-365 AALGHEYIA
+365 AALGHEYLS

-544 MNYEVGK
+544 MNYKVGK

-595 DESKAEKD
+595 D
-603 SKTEDKSKAENESKA
+603 
-618 EDKSKTEDTAKTED
+618 TAKTED
-632 KSASEDPMEPIQIIF
+632 KSASEDPMEPIRIIF

-691 IIIVRF
+691 IIIIRF

-735 YKYCSFKEVN
+735 YEYCSFKEVN

>member
-1 MKKEIWKRMLC
+1 MKKGIWKRILC

-75 TTEIIPATG
+75 TTEVIPATG

-149 CNEVIQKQK
+149 CNEVIRKQK

-241 IAPLGHTIVTD
+241 IAPLGH
-252 PAVEATCTESGLT
+252 
-265 EGKHCSVCK
+265 
-274 KVITRQKE
+274 
-282 IPAKGHKIVT
+282 KIVT

-365 AALGHEYIA
+365 AALGHEYLS

-571 EGSEDTVEFSLQQVE
+571 EGSEDTVEFSLQQIE
-586 EEQKDSKTE
+586 EEQKD
-595 DESKAEKD
+595 
-603 SKTEDKSKAENESKA
+603 
-618 EDKSKTEDTAKTED
+618 SKTEDTAKTED

-652 AKDEEEDE
+652 AKDDDEDE

-670 KMIEEDEPTQKIE
+670 KMIKEDEPTQKIE

-691 IIIVRF
+691 IIIIRF

-769 SKGKCGEC
+769 SKGKCVEC

-786 VYYDKIKDGIQGWC
+786 VYYDRVVKKGEHGWC
-800 TTCGMKWT
+800 TTCGMKWS
-808 GRGWVIYGS
+808 GRNWTL

>member
-1 MKKEIWKRMLC
+1 MKKGIWKRILC

-62 EWLIYCLYCNTQY
+62 ECLIYCLYCNTQY
-75 TTEIIPATG
+75 TTEVIPATG

-109 NCNEVKTETTPA
+109 NCNEVKTETIPA

-149 CNEVIQKQK
+149 CNEVIRKQK

-241 IAPLGHTIVTD
+241 IAPLGHKIVTD
-252 PAVEATCTESGLT
+252 KAVEATCTESGLT

-306 EGKHCSVCKE
+306 EG
-316 VITEQKVIPAKGHT
+316 
-330 IVTDK
+330 
-335 AVKATCEQSGL
+335 
-346 TEGTHCSDCNE
+346 THCSDCNE

-365 AALGHEYIA
+365 AALGHEYLS

-436 EDGKRNLLYVNEK
+436 DDGKRNLLYVNEK

-544 MNYEVGK
+544 MNYKVGK

-632 KSASEDPMEPIQIIF
+632 KSASEEPMEPIRIIF
-647 ATKEM
+647 ETKEM
-652 AKDEEEDE
+652 AKDEDE

-670 KMIEEDEPTQKIE
+670 KMIKEDEPTQKIE

-691 IIIVRF
+691 IIIIRF

-769 SKGKCGEC
+769 SKGKCVEC

-786 VYYDKIKDGIQGWC
+786 VYYDRVVKKGEHGWC
-800 TTCGMKWT
+800 TTCGMKWS
-808 GRGWVIYGS
+808 GRNWTL

>member
-1 MKKEIWKRMLC
+1 MKKEIWKRILC

-75 TTEIIPATG
+75 TTEVIPATG

-149 CNEVIQKQK
+149 CNEVLRKQK

-241 IAPLGHTIVTD
+241 IAPLGHKIVTEK
-252 PAVEATCTESGLT
+252 AVEATCTESGLT

-274 KVITRQKE
+274 KVIIRQQE

-292 DPAVEATCTQSGLT
+292 DPAVEATCT
-306 EGKHCSVCKE
+306 
-316 VITEQKVIPAKGHT
+316 
-330 IVTDK
+330 
-335 AVKATCEQSGL
+335 QSGL

-365 AALGHEYIA
+365 AALGHEYLS

-394 QTKRLANLVSLIG
+394 QTKRLANLVSLTG
-407 DEQNTKFEDM
+407 NEQNTKFEDM

-536 KLAISSDH
+536 KLVISSDH
-544 MNYEVGK
+544 MNYKVGK

-571 EGSEDTVEFSLQQVE
+571 EGSEDTVEFSLQQIE
-586 EEQKDSKTE
+586 EEQKDSKT
-595 DESKAEKD
+595 K
-603 SKTEDKSKAENESKA
+603 
-618 EDKSKTEDTAKTED
+618 DTAKTED
-632 KSASEDPMEPIQIIF
+632 KSASEEPMEPIRIIF
-647 ATKEM
+647 ETKEM
-652 AKDEEEDE
+652 AKDDDEDE

-691 IIIVRF
+691 IIIIRF

-720 NFEFETLHT
+720 NFKFETLHT

-769 SKGKCGEC
+769 SKGKCVEC

-786 VYYDKIKDGIQGWC
+786 VYYDRVVKKGEHGWC
-800 TTCGMKWT
+800 TTCGMKWS
-808 GRGWVIYGS
+808 GRNWTL

>member
-75 TTEIIPATG
+75 TTEVIPATG

-149 CNEVIQKQK
+149 CNEVIRKQK

-241 IAPLGHTIVTD
+241 IAPLGHKIVTD
-252 PAVEATCTESGLT
+252 KAVEATCTESGLT

-274 KVITRQKE
+274 KVITRQQE

-292 DPAVEATCTQSGLT
+292 DPAVE
-306 EGKHCSVCKE
+306 
-316 VITEQKVIPAKGHT
+316 
-330 IVTDK
+330 
-335 AVKATCEQSGL
+335 ATCEQSGL

-436 EDGKRNLLYVNEK
+436 KDGKRNLLYVNEK

-571 EGSEDTVEFSLQQVE
+571 EGSEDTVEFSLQQIE
-586 EEQKDSKTE
+586 EEQKD
-595 DESKAEKD
+595 
-603 SKTEDKSKAENESKA
+603 
-618 EDKSKTEDTAKTED
+618 SKTEDTAKTED
-632 KSASEDPMEPIQIIF
+632 KSASEEPMEPIRIIF

-652 AKDEEEDE
+652 AKDDDEDE

-670 KMIEEDEPTQKIE
+670 KMIKEDEPTQKIE

-691 IIIVRF
+691 IIIIRF

-735 YKYCSFKEVN
+735 YEYCSFKEVN

>member
-1 MKKEIWKRMLC
+1 MEKD
-12 VATATVVCLTSI
+12 VVCLTSI

-75 TTEIIPATG
+75 TTEVIPATG
-84 HEWGDKKQIREAG
+84 HEWGNKKQIREAG

-109 NCNEVKTETTPA
+109 NCNEVKTETIPA

-149 CNEVIQKQK
+149 CNEVLRKQK

-241 IAPLGHTIVTD
+241 IAPLGH
-252 PAVEATCTESGLT
+252 
-265 EGKHCSVCK
+265 
-274 KVITRQKE
+274 
-282 IPAKGHKIVT
+282 KIVT

-335 AVKATCEQSGL
+335 AVKATCEQNGL

-365 AALGHEYIA
+365 AALGHEYIV

-511 DIVNASIKNIKKNG
+511 DIVNAPIKNIKKNG

-544 MNYEVGK
+544 MNYKVGK

-571 EGSEDTVEFSLQQVE
+571 EGSEDTVEFSLQQIE
-586 EEQKDSKTE
+586 EEQKD
-595 DESKAEKD
+595 
-603 SKTEDKSKAENESKA
+603 
-618 EDKSKTEDTAKTED
+618 SKTEDTAKTED

-647 ATKEM
+647 ETKEM

-691 IIIVRF
+691 IIIIRF

-756 IFKKCKNTDTHKW
+756 VFKKCKNTDTHKW
-769 SKGKCGEC
+769 SKGKCVEC

-786 VYYDKIKDGIQGWC
+786 VYYDKIKDGIHGWC

>member
-75 TTEIIPATG
+75 TTEVIPATG

-109 NCNEVKTETTPA
+109 NCNEVKTETIPA

-134 TCTQSGLTEGKHCSV
+134 TCTQTGLTEGKHCSV
-149 CNEVIQKQK
+149 CNEVIRKQK

-241 IAPLGHTIVTD
+241 IAPLGHKIVTD
-252 PAVEATCTESGLT
+252 KAVEATCTESGLT

-274 KVITRQKE
+274 K
-282 IPAKGHKIVT
+282 
-292 DPAVEATCTQSGLT
+292 
-306 EGKHCSVCKE
+306 

-365 AALGHEYIA
+365 AALGHEYLS

-394 QTKRLANLVSLIG
+394 QTKRLANLVSLTG
-407 DEQNTKFEDM
+407 NEQNTKFEDM

-536 KLAISSDH
+536 KLVISSDH
-544 MNYEVGK
+544 MNYKVGK

-571 EGSEDTVEFSLQQVE
+571 EGSEDTVEFSLQQIE
-586 EEQKDSKTE
+586 EEQKDSKT
-595 DESKAEKD
+595 K
-603 SKTEDKSKAENESKA
+603 
-618 EDKSKTEDTAKTED
+618 DTAKTED
-632 KSASEDPMEPIQIIF
+632 KSASEEPMEPIRIIF
-647 ATKEM
+647 ETKEM
-652 AKDEEEDE
+652 AKDDDEDE

-691 IIIVRF
+691 IIIIRF

-720 NFEFETLHT
+720 NFKFETLHT

-769 SKGKCGEC
+769 SKGKCVEC

-786 VYYDKIKDGIQGWC
+786 VYYDRVVKKGEHGWC
-800 TTCGMKWT
+800 TTCGMKWS
-808 GRGWVIYGS
+808 GRNWTL

>member
-232 NTVTQRRVR
+232 NTITQRRVR
-241 IAPLGHTIVTD
+241 IAPLGHKIVTD
-252 PAVEATCTESGLT
+252 KAVEATCTE
-265 EGKHCSVCK
+265 
-274 KVITRQKE
+274 
-282 IPAKGHKIVT
+282 
-292 DPAVEATCTQSGLT
+292 SGLT

-365 AALGHEYIA
+365 AALGHEYLS

-394 QTKRLANLVSLIG
+394 QTKRLANLVSLTG
-407 DEQNTKFEDM
+407 NEQNTKFEDM

-536 KLAISSDH
+536 KLVISSDH
-544 MNYEVGK
+544 MNYKVGK

-571 EGSEDTVEFSLQQVE
+571 EGSEDTVEFSLQQIE
-586 EEQKDSKTE
+586 EEQKDSKT
-595 DESKAEKD
+595 K
-603 SKTEDKSKAENESKA
+603 
-618 EDKSKTEDTAKTED
+618 DTAKTED
-632 KSASEDPMEPIQIIF
+632 KSASEEPMEPIRIIF
-647 ATKEM
+647 ETKEM
-652 AKDEEEDE
+652 AKDDDEDE

-691 IIIVRF
+691 IIIIRF

-720 NFEFETLHT
+720 NFKFETLHT

-769 SKGKCGEC
+769 SKGKCVEC

-786 VYYDKIKDGIQGWC
+786 VYYDRVVKKGEHGWC
-800 TTCGMKWT
+800 TTCGMKWS
-808 GRGWVIYGS
+808 GRNWTL